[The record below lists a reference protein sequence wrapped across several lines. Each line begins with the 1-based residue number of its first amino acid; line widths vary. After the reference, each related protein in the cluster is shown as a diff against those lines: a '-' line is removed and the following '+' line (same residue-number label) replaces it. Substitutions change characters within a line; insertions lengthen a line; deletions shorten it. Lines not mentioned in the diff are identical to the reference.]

1 MENTGSCG
9 TLSIG
14 TFEKTKEHVSS
25 HPEAGKGFFETVT
38 EWRDGAQAVT
48 RARSFTLETDEPAVL
63 GGKDQHIDPMELLLA
78 ALGTCLTIGWVTQAR
93 LRGLDYRHL
102 RIKVIAPFDLRGYLN
117 LDPTVRPGFSE
128 LQYTVE
134 VDTEADAT
142 TLEEIR
148 RAAEKSSP
156 MFDNILNPTAISGRV
171 RKTHESPD
179 A

>member
-1 MENTGSCG
+1 MGSVGSCS
-9 TLSIG
+9 TLGID
-14 TFEKTKEHVSS
+14 TFEKTKAQVSAN
-25 HPEAGKGFFETVT
+25 PEAGKGRFETVT

-48 RARSFTLETDEPAVL
+48 RARSFILETDEPTAL

-93 LRGLDYRHL
+93 LRGLDYRNL
-102 RIKVIAPFDLRGYLN
+102 RIKVSAPFDLRGYLD

-128 LQYTVE
+128 LQYAVE
-134 VDTEADAT
+134 VDTEADTA

-171 RKTHESPD
+171 TKTHASLD